1 MWLLKTDGSM
11 TSACAE
17 EITARIPRARLNEVG
32 FVMEPIMREIPREA
46 HV

>member
-17 EITARIPRARLNEVG
+17 EVTARIPRARLNEVG
-32 FVMEPIMREIPREA
+32 FVMELIMSEIPRGA